1 MTTTARAKV
10 ASVVNQKGGVGKTTC
25 AVNLTRAAVRR
36 GARVLYVDADPQGS
50 GTAVITA
57 EDLSEDAPGLAN
69 ALSNQDRDTSMADVI
84 VPGLW
89 PGLDVVPT
97 VGGALGIVRDEL
109 VVAPLAR
116 ERRLHDSLAPV
127 LDRYDLVVIDTGPS
141 LDQLT
146 INALVASDVAVAISV
161 ADYLSSR
168 GLVQLL
174 DTITTVQQH
183 YAPDLRFAGV
193 IVNRYDARTKDA
205 PAWLA
210 QLREAADSQGFSV
223 LDPIIHARAAIA
235 TATQEGTALDESR
248 RGRQHA
254 EEFAQLLDKI
264 TEGALK

>member
-1 MTTTARAKV
+1 MTTPVRARV
-10 ASVVNQKGGVGKTTC
+10 ASVVNQKGGTGKTTC
-25 AVNLTRAAVRR
+25 AVNLVRAAVRR
-36 GARVLYVDADPQGS
+36 GLRVLYVDADPQGS
-50 GTAVITA
+50 GTSVITA
-57 EDLSEDAPGLAN
+57 EALPEDALGLAN
-69 ALSNQDRDTSMADVI
+69 ALSHQDSETTMADVI
-84 VPGLW
+84 VPGIW

-97 VGGALGIVRDEL
+97 VGGALGLVRDEL

-116 ERRLHDSLAPV
+116 ERRLIEALAPV
-127 LDRYDLVVIDTGPS
+127 RDRYDLVVIDTGPS

-146 INALVASDVAVAISV
+146 INALVASDIAVAVTI

-183 YAPDLRFAGV
+183 YAPELRFAGT

-210 QLREAADSQGFSV
+210 QLREAADAQGFPI
-223 LDPIIHARAAIA
+223 LEPIIHARAAIA
-235 TATQEGTALDESR
+235 TATQDGTALDESR

-254 EEFAQLLDKI
+254 EEFAQLLETI

>member
-1 MTTTARAKV
+1 MTTPARAKV
-10 ASVVNQKGGVGKTTC
+10 ASVVNQKGGVGKTMC
-25 AVNLTRAAVRR
+25 SVQLTRAAVRQ

-57 EDLSEDAPGLAN
+57 EDLPEDAPGLAN
-69 ALSNQDRDTSMADVI
+69 ALSHQDSETTMADVI

-97 VGGALGIVRDEL
+97 VGGGLGIVRDEL

-116 ERRLHDSLAPV
+116 ERRLLDALAPV
-127 LDRYDLVVIDTGPS
+127 RDRYDLVVIDTGPS

-146 INALVASDVAVAISV
+146 INALVASDIAVAVSV

-183 YAPDLRFAGV
+183 YAPGLRFAGV
-193 IVNRYDARTKDA
+193 IVNRYDARTKDS

-210 QLREAADSQGFSV
+210 QIREAADGQGFSV
-223 LDPIIHARAAIA
+223 LDPVIHARAAIA
-235 TATQEGTALDESR
+235 TATQDGAALDESR

-254 EEFAQLLDKI
+254 EEFAQLLDTI
-264 TEGALK
+264 TQGALK